1 MPIKC
6 KKMPSHPLIFFIKK
20 LKQYYS
26 PKVNGLGPR
35 EKPKEGV
42 FINSKLESVDIF
54 LGESEPDPDSCR
66 LSCADTEEI
75 LRCNV
80 PEFIVDESFG
90 DEFGAGLGDPIGKE
104 AKHIIRVL
112 ILDPIITVFFLLLS
126 CVILRSFCFNQETIY
141 QFKFIVYYLF
151 GKKIISVSAKK
162 VFFPSKF
169 KPYSGFTSRSGR

>member
-1 MPIKC
+1 M
-6 KKMPSHPLIFFIKK
+6 IFFIKK
-20 LKQYYS
+20 YKQYYS

-104 AKHIIRVL
+104 AKHIPNWS
-112 ILDPIITVFFLLLS
+112 DNNCFFFFTFEL
-126 CVILRSFCFNQETIY
+126 CN
-141 QFKFIVYYLF
+141 LF
-151 GKKIISVSAKK
+151 QSGNNISI
-162 VFFPSKF
+162 
-169 KPYSGFTSRSGR
+169 

>member
-1 MPIKC
+1 M
-6 KKMPSHPLIFFIKK
+6 IFFIKK
-20 LKQYYS
+20 YKQYYS

-104 AKHIIRVL
+104 AKHIIGVL
-112 ILDPIITVFFLLLS
+112 ILDPIITGFFFFLLLS
-126 CVILRSFCFNQETIY
+126 CVILRSFCFNQETIVY

-151 GKKIISVSAKK
+151 GKNHFRFRRKSIFSV
-162 VFFPSKF
+162 KF
-169 KPYSGFTSRSGR
+169 

>member
-6 KKMPSHPLIFFIKK
+6 KKMHSHTLIFFIKK

-104 AKHIIRVL
+104 AKHIIGVL
-112 ILDPIITVFFLLLS
+112 ILDPIITVFFFFTFELCNFTEFL
-126 CVILRSFCFNQETIY
+126 Y
-141 QFKFIVYYLF
+141 Q
-151 GKKIISVSAKK
+151 S
-162 VFFPSKF
+162 
-169 KPYSGFTSRSGR
+169 

>member
-1 MPIKC
+1 MH
-6 KKMPSHPLIFFIKK
+6 SHTLIFFIKK
-20 LKQYYS
+20 YKQYYS

-104 AKHIIRVL
+104 AKRIIGNTRS
-112 ILDPIITVFFLLLS
+112 DNNWVFFY
-126 CVILRSFCFNQETIY
+126 F
-141 QFKFIVYYLF
+141 
-151 GKKIISVSAKK
+151 
-162 VFFPSKF
+162 
-169 KPYSGFTSRSGR
+169 

>member
-1 MPIKC
+1 
-6 KKMPSHPLIFFIKK
+6 MPSHTLIFFIKK

-90 DEFGAGLGDPIGKE
+90 DEFGAEFKE
-104 AKHIIRVL
+104 
-112 ILDPIITVFFLLLS
+112 
-126 CVILRSFCFNQETIY
+126 
-141 QFKFIVYYLF
+141 
-151 GKKIISVSAKK
+151 KKIFLKLFSRKKHFLKKKKNPQHARKFKK
-162 VFFPSKF
+162 V
-169 KPYSGFTSRSGR
+169 

>member
-1 MPIKC
+1 M
-6 KKMPSHPLIFFIKK
+6 
-20 LKQYYS
+20 
-26 PKVNGLGPR
+26 
-35 EKPKEGV
+35 
-42 FINSKLESVDIF
+42 ESVDIF

-104 AKHIIRVL
+104 AKHIIGVL
-112 ILDPIITVFFLLLS
+112 ILDPIITGFFFFTFELCNLFQSGNNISISNSLS
-126 CVILRSFCFNQETIY
+126 IN
-141 QFKFIVYYLF
+141 YLE
-151 GKKIISVSAKK
+151 KNISVSAEK
-162 VFFPSKF
+162 VFFPSNF